1 MLVVEAKLKNGTPE
15 QYHRLDEAIRT
26 SQFVRNSCVRYWM
39 DNKGTTRNDLQKL
52 CAVLANNKETPWV
65 NKLNSQARQ
74 SAADR
79 AWQSIN
85 RFYQNCHAKIP
96 GKKGFPRFKK
106 HSRSVEYKLTGYKL
120 SDDRRKIKF
129 TDGFKAGE
137 FDLWCSQKT
146 LVYYSEQ
153 QIRRVRVVRRA
164 DGYYCQFLIDVER
177 QEYHKPTGQITGID
191 LGLKE
196 FYTDAQG
203 NIIVENP
210 RYLRKSEKRL
220 KKAQRRLSKKF
231 RKGKKQSNNYHKQRI
246 KVARLHLKVSRQRKD
261 KAIKDALALV
271 QSNDLVVYEALKVRN
286 LVKNRKLAKSISDA
300 SWYQFT
306 EWLNYFAKIYRIVC
320 VAVPPHFTTQDCSVC
335 GTRVQ
340 KTLSTRTHQ
349 CPNCKTVLDRDDNAA
364 INILKKGLQYL
375 GNHLNGTVG
384 QTETDPNAL
393 GESDLWVF
401 SGDIENLSCLVEQ
414 GISNSDVERI
424 PRHSVA

>member
-15 QYHRLDEAIRT
+15 QYHRLDEAIKT
-26 SQFVRNSCVRYWM
+26 SQFVRNSCVRYWL
-39 DNKGTTRNDLQKL
+39 DNQGTTRNDLQKL

-106 HSRSVEYKLTGYKL
+106 HNRSVEYKLTGYKL

-153 QIRRVRVVRRA
+153 QIKRVRVVRRA

-177 QEYHKPTGQITGID
+177 QEYH
-191 LGLKE
+191 GLKE
-196 FYTDAQG
+196 FYADVQG
-203 NIIVENP
+203 NNVENP
-210 RYLRKSEKRL
+210 RYLSKSEKRL
-220 KKAQRRLSKKF
+220 KKAQRRLSKRF
-231 RKGKKQSNNYHKQRI
+231 RQGKKQSKNYHKQRI
-246 KVARLHLKVSRQRKD
+246 KVAKLHLKVSRQRKD

-306 EWLNYFAKIYRIVC
+306 EWFEFFAKIYQIVC
-320 VAVPPHFTTQDCSVC
+320 VAVPPHFTSQDCSVC
-335 GTRVQ
+335 G
-340 KTLSTRTHQ
+340 
-349 CPNCKTVLDRDDNAA
+349 
-364 INILKKGLQYL
+364 
-375 GNHLNGTVG
+375 
-384 QTETDPNAL
+384 
-393 GESDLWVF
+393 
-401 SGDIENLSCLVEQ
+401 
-414 GISNSDVERI
+414 
-424 PRHSVA
+424 

>member
-26 SQFVRNSCVRYWM
+26 SQFVRNSCVRYWIE
-39 DNKGTTRNDLQKL
+39 NKGTTRNDLQKL

-65 NKLNSQARQ
+65 DKLNSQARQ

-85 RFYQNCHAKIP
+85 RFYQNCQAKIP

-120 SDDRRKIKF
+120 SDDRRKIRF

-153 QIRRVRVVRRA
+153 QIKRVRVVRRA

-203 NIIVENP
+203 NTVENP

-220 KKAQRRLSKKF
+220 KKAQRRLSKRF
-231 RKGKKQSNNYHKQRI
+231 RQGKKQSNNYHKQRI
-246 KVARLHLKVSRQRKD
+246 KVAKLHLKVSRQRKD

-306 EWLNYFAKIYRIVC
+306 EWLNYFAKIYQIVC
-320 VAVPPHFTTQDCSVC
+320 VAVPPHFTSQDCSVC

-340 KTLSTRTHQ
+340 KSLSTRTHQ
-349 CPNCKTVLDRDDNAA
+349 CPNCKTVLDRDHNAA
-364 INILKKGLQYL
+364 INILKKGLKYL

-393 GESDLWVF
+393 GESGLWILN
-401 SGDIENLSCLVEQ
+401 GDIENLSCLVEQ
-414 GISNSDVERI
+414 GISNSDGSRI